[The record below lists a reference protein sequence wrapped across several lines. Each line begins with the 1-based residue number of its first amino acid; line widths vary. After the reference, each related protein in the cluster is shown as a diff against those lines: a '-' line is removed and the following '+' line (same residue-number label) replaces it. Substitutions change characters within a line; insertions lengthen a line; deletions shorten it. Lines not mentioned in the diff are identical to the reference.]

1 MLALD
6 GFSRRTW
13 RRQNNT
19 VREVR
24 DRGEKRQTALSLFN
38 LQTWILINPIYPKM
52 VIYPNEL
59 YLQIRKHSPA
69 WSWLL
74 LTNASKSAFSG
85 TTDVVH
91 KEEERVLLC
100 LCFQSSAAPC
110 TKTTCCH
117 LGPYVTVILPLSNPL
132 RQQPFKNFSWHVF
145 TTSSLSLPISV
156 LVSTLSLKQKYSR
169 LEENPSQGLYLFACM
184 PPRSNPARRKHQ
196 QSETTSLFVSDL

>member
-1 MLALD
+1 M
-6 GFSRRTW
+6 
-13 RRQNNT
+13 

-24 DRGEKRQTALSLFN
+24 DRGEKRQTAL
-38 LQTWILINPIYPKM
+38 TWILINPIYPKV

-59 YLQIRKHSPA
+59 YLQIRKHTPA
-69 WSWLL
+69 CSWLL

-145 TTSSLSLPISV
+145 TTSSLS
-156 LVSTLSLKQKYSR
+156 QKYSR